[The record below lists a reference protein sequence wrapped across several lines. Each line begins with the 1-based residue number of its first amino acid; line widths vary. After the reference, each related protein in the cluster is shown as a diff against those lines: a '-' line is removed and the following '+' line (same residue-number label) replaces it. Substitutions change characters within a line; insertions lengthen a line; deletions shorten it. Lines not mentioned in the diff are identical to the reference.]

1 LLPVAA
7 KPTYKLRFPSNGA
20 GLSKYLMFTENGS
33 LLLETTDYKRP
44 FHQRYAWIEPEDTI
58 KFLEAVG
65 EGGRQ
70 PEFVGGD
77 PTNATKALLR
87 RLLKQF
93 SCTTDLHRCWKR
105 IGIHSK
111 AFNLQG
117 SSD

>member
-1 LLPVAA
+1 VLPVDA
-7 KPTYKLRFPSNGA
+7 KPLYKLRFPSNGA
-20 GLSKYLMFTENGS
+20 GLTRYLMFTENGS
-33 LLLETTDYKRP
+33 LRLETTGDKRASG
-44 FHQRYAWIEPEDTI
+44 QRYAWIEPEDTI

-65 EGGRQ
+65 EAGRR
-70 PEFVGGD
+70 PEFVEGE

-111 AFNLQG
+111 TFNLPG

>member
-1 LLPVAA
+1 MVPVDA
-7 KPTYKLRFPSNGA
+7 KPTYKLRFPSNA
-20 GLSKYLMFTENGS
+20 TGLSKYLMFTENGS
-33 LLLETTDYKRP
+33 LLLETASYKRP

-65 EGGRQ
+65 EAGRR
-70 PEFVGGD
+70 PEFVEGE

-93 SCTTDLHRCWKR
+93 SCTNDLHRCWQR

-111 AFNLQG
+111 AFKLQD

>member
-1 LLPVAA
+1 LVPIDV
-7 KPTYKLRFPSNGA
+7 KPTYKLRFPSNGP

-33 LLLETTDYKRP
+33 MLLETANYKRP
-44 FHQRYAWIEPEDTI
+44 SHECYKRIEPEDTI

-65 EGGRQ
+65 EAGRR
-70 PEFVGGD
+70 PEFVEGE

-111 AFNLQG
+111 AFSLQD
-117 SSD
+117 STD